1 MHSHVHD
8 GKGIQCIWINSTMN
22 KNKGFTLIEM
32 MITVAIIGILAAI
45 AYPSYTEYVVRSNRS
60 AAQQFMLDIANRE
73 EQYMLDARQ
82 YTDLNGLNMTT
93 PSKVSD
99 LYEVKAIPDNTA
111 TPPTYKITA
120 TPITGKRQESDGEL
134 TINSTG
140 IKTPANK
147 W

>member
-1 MHSHVHD
+1 
-8 GKGIQCIWINSTMN
+8 MN

-32 MITVAIIGILAAI
+32 MIVVAIIGILTAI
-45 AYPSYTEYVVRSNRS
+45 AYPSYTEYVIRSNRS

-82 YTDLNGLNMTT
+82 YTGTLGRGGLNMTT
-93 PSKVSD
+93 PSEVSD
-99 LYEVKAIPDNTA
+99 FYTVAITANNAA
-111 TPPTYKITA
+111 TPPIYEITA
-120 TPITGKRQESDGEL
+120 TPITGKRQESDGAL
-134 TINSTG
+134 TLNSTG